1 MKQSNIA
8 EIKISYSHKTLKKFR
23 IKIKNSAD
31 AYKSFLKSWDKDL
44 IELQEEFKMLL
55 LNNSNEVLG
64 IHTLS
69 KGSTRGTVVDL
80 KLLFVIALKSNATGI
95 IISHNHPSGTLKPS
109 SSDLELTKR
118 IKKSG
123 ELLDIKLLDHLII
136 TKDEFYSLSDNNY
149 Y

>member
-123 ELLDIKLLDHLII
+123 ELLDIKLLDHLIV
-136 TKDEFYSLSDNNY
+136 TKDEFYSLSDNNCY
-149 Y
+149 

>member
-1 MKQSNIA
+1 MKTSNIA
-8 EIKISYSHKTLKKFR
+8 EIQISYSHQTLKKFR
-23 IKIKNSAD
+23 IKIKKSVD
-31 AYKSFLKSWDKDL
+31 AFNSFLHNWDMDL
-44 IELQEEFKMLL
+44 IELQEEFKILL

-64 IHTLS
+64 IHSLS

-95 IISHNHPSGTLKPS
+95 IIGHNHPSESLKPS

-118 IKKSG
+118 IKKSA

-136 TKDEFYSLSDNNY
+136 TKDEFYSLSDNDCY
-149 Y
+149 

>member
-1 MKQSNIA
+1 
-8 EIKISYSHKTLKKFR
+8 
-23 IKIKNSAD
+23 
-31 AYKSFLKSWDKDL
+31 
-44 IELQEEFKMLL
+44 L

-95 IISHNHPSGTLKPS
+95 IVAHNHPSGTLKPS

-136 TKDEFYSLSDNNY
+136 TKDEFYSLSDNNCY
-149 Y
+149 

>member
-1 MKQSNIA
+1 MINPNIA

-31 AYKSFLKSWDKDL
+31 AYKSFQQCWDKDL

-95 IISHNHPSGTLKPS
+95 IIAHNHPSGNIKPS

-136 TKDEFYSLSDNNY
+136 TKDEFYSLSDNNCY
-149 Y
+149 

>member
-1 MKQSNIA
+1 MINSNIA

-23 IKIKNSAD
+23 IKIKNSSD
-31 AYKSFLKSWDKDL
+31 AYKSFLQCWDKDL
-44 IELQEEFKMLL
+44 IELQEEFKILL

-64 IHTLS
+64 IHSLS

-80 KLLFVIALKSNATGI
+80 KLLFAIALKSNATGI
-95 IISHNHPSGTLKPS
+95 IIAHNHPSGSLSPS

-123 ELLDIKLLDHLII
+123 ELLDIKLLDHLIV
-136 TKDEFYSLSDNNY
+136 TKNGFYSMSDKGKC
-149 Y
+149 

>member
-31 AYKSFLKSWDKDL
+31 AYKSFLQSWDKDL

>member
-1 MKQSNIA
+1 MINSNIA

-31 AYKSFLKSWDKDL
+31 AYKSFLQSWDKDL

-123 ELLDIKLLDHLII
+123 ELLNIKLLDHLIV
-136 TKDEFYSLSDNNY
+136 TKDEFYSLSDNNCY
-149 Y
+149 

>member
-31 AYKSFLKSWDKDL
+31 AYKSFLQSWDKDL

-95 IISHNHPSGTLKPS
+95 IIAHNHPSGTLKPS

-136 TKDEFYSLSDNNY
+136 TKDEFYSLSDNNCY
-149 Y
+149 